1 MDQLQLD
8 GFEGGQVITAIELVS
23 SDPLL
28 RRIKAGRKTIATLP
42 INDVVDIGIAEGE
55 VLTVELASALAQAS
69 MKLHIRKASQKLIKR
84 RAYSRGELIVK
95 LQTSCSDLPLIE
107 MVVDD
112 LCNKGAI
119 NDEAYGQS
127 IAMSLT
133 QRGPISRSQLIHKLK
148 IRHISPD
155 LAQQIANEALEE
167 NDPVEAAITFARK
180 RLRTMQS
187 KPQMVIT
194 RRLWSALARRGFDSQ
209 TIRIVMNKVGLDIAE
224 DMDG

>member
-1 MDQLQLD
+1 MCRLRESIVAYLSVQSIDRPSRLH
-8 GFEGGQVITAIELVS
+8 VS
-23 SDPLL
+23 SNAFSSSSVK
-28 RRIKAGRKTIATLP
+28 R
-42 INDVVDIGIAEGE
+42 E
-55 VLTVELASALAQAS
+55 QAS

-133 QRGPISRSQLIHKLK
+133 QRGPISLSQLIHKLK

-167 NDPVEAAITFARK
+167 NDPIEAAIAFARK

-194 RRLWSALARRGFDSQ
+194 RRLWGALARRGFDSQ
-209 TIRIVMNKVGLDIAE
+209 TIRIVMNKIGLDIAE